1 MARVNVDQKALS
13 DPRFGVLARL
23 MGTGDRDTALGR
35 MVRVWNEC
43 AERETQVLSHAVLED
58 IFGHP
63 DAANWIVTAE
73 LGSLNYRGVSKRTKS
88 NYIRIKGTAGR
99 IEWLAKRRQEGRLGG
114 RKGGRPPKTPRGLP
128 PETPPAPAPAP
139 ALNS

>member
-63 DAANWIVTAE
+63 SAADWLLQAE
-73 LGSLNYRGVSKRTKS
+73 LASTTWRNSRKRVAGTER
-88 NYIRIKGTAGR
+88 NRIRIKGTAGR
-99 IEWLAKRRQEGRLGG
+99 IEWLANRRREGRLGG

-128 PETPPAPAPAP
+128 PE
-139 ALNS
+139 